1 MMLISMRVNDYCSNL
16 LEHATRDIDNDDC
29 HDDENIENTDCDDDV
44 DLGECD

>member
-1 MMLISMRVNDYCSNL
+1 MMLIWMSVIDYCSNL
-16 LEHATRDIDNDDC
+16 LKHATRDIDNDDC